1 MGEIK
6 MAKKLGGLNRTQP
19 ARVLCAVFCLGVLW
33 GWIPHSSFVTTASP
47 GPETTL
53 VSDEE
58 QAELVLGFNRWAAR
72 LRTVRAGGK
81 ARVGGE
87 HKKTRAFQFS
97 LVMARPGVARIQGRW
112 GSLATLFDLSG
123 DTAGWTLY
131 LPQERV
137 VVRGK
142 ETGTQASLLLPPLE
156 ILSIL
161 LPAGIP
167 PRDLETR
174 GAATRED
181 GHIRLVVPPGK
192 GNAGSAFHRVLWLDK
207 DEKLRRLEVRE
218 KSQLEVPILIAE
230 YLTYEGK
237 GEEAFPVEVAVDM
250 VAAGQ
255 WARFSFETVKI
266 NGAVSPELFT
276 VNVPVGTR
284 ELDPEDLNPDFLPE
298 AEEEP

>member
-6 MAKKLGGLNRTQP
+6 VTSRLSYLDWISAP
-19 ARVLCAVFCLGVLW
+19 RVLCAVFCLSVLW
-33 GWIPHSSFVTTASP
+33 GWIPRSVSSVTDASP
-47 GPETTL
+47 GPEL
-53 VSDEE
+53 ISSEE
-58 QAELVLGFNRWAAR
+58 QADLVQGFNRWAAG

-87 HKKTRAFQFS
+87 HEKTRAFQFS
-97 LVMARPGVARIQGRW
+97 LVMARPGTARIQGRW

-123 DTAGWTLY
+123 DTEGWTLY

-137 VVRGK
+137 VVRAK
-142 ETGTQASLLLPPLE
+142 ESGTHASLLLPPSE
-156 ILSIL
+156 ILAVL

-181 GHIRLVVPPGK
+181 DRIRMVVPPGK
-192 GNAGSAFHRVLWLDK
+192 GDAGSPFHRVIWLDK
-207 DEKLRRLEVRE
+207 DEKLRRLEVRK
-218 KSQLEVPILIAE
+218 KSQLEVPILVAE

-237 GEEAFPVEVAVDM
+237 GAKAFPVEVQVDM

-255 WARFSFETVKI
+255 WARFNFETVKI
-266 NGAVSPELFT
+266 NGAVSPGLFK

-284 ELDPEDLNPDFLPE
+284 EVDPEDLNPDFLPE